1 MDILSRNIST
11 DESRRG
17 SLIVDAAC
25 FMPIFLIA
33 MIMLI
38 FIATQAGV
46 EDTVVAAGRRGASA
60 SALVD
65 SVLEENSSASSAV
78 SFAAGFYLSLG
89 DEWEEGPTVLL
100 TGFQSERSERLSP
113 GLYIDGICEA
123 KLHVLRRAGFGG
135 LFSRLI
141 NSRRRIV
148 FRPWRGES
156 ARLCA
161 CDSDRV
167 YVFPKSGERY
177 HVDGCRILREG
188 SVQLVLNAELRKK
201 FSGCKL
207 CDAAILPDGAFVYMF
222 SQSSKTFHKKN
233 CSCITKYFVSMPKSE
248 AIESGYTPCM
258 ICSGG
263 D

>member
-1 MDILSRNIST
+1 MDMLSRNTYT
-11 DESRRG
+11 DKSRRG
-17 SLIVDAAC
+17 SIIVDAAC

-33 MIMLI
+33 MMMLI

-46 EDTVVAAGRRGASA
+46 EDTVVAAGRRGAAA

-65 SVLEENSSASSAV
+65 SALEEDSSAASAA
-78 SFAAGFYLSLG
+78 SFAAGFFLSLG

-100 TGFQSERSERLSP
+100 TGFKSDLSERLSP
-113 GLYIDGICEA
+113 GLSIDGICEA
-123 KLHVLRRAGFGG
+123 KLHVLRRAGFEG
-135 LFSRLI
+135 LLSRLV
-141 NSRRRIV
+141 NSKRRIV

-156 ARLCA
+156 ERPCA

-177 HVDGCRILREG
+177 HAEGCRILREG

-222 SQSSKTFHKKN
+222 SEDSKTYHKKN